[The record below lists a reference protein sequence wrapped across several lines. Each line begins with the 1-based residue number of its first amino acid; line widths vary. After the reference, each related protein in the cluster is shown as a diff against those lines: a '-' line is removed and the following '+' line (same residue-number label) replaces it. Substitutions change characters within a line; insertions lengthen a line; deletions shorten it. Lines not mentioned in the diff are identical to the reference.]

1 MGNGKHALAMDA
13 RPKISVAR
21 FFAGSPFQGL
31 ADRCL
36 PVKICKKGSWIF
48 TQGDVLD
55 GLYIVQ
61 EGKILLTRLSASGRE
76 TVLGFAGPGEFFGDV
91 PLLDGNIAPFNARA
105 LQSSVLLVVRRSE
118 FKLLLDDPS
127 SCRAL
132 VEVLARRCNDAWAQI
147 EALGSGLL
155 GEKIRAILL
164 WLSKRV
170 GVRTDEGVEIRM
182 SQSQLA
188 QMVGASRESLNRQI
202 SVLKDE
208 GALRVTRKHRRVS
221 LLITAPER
229 FFPVM

>member
-1 MGNGKHALAMDA
+1 MGDPKHALALEA

-21 FFAGSPFQGL
+21 FFTGSPFQGL
-31 ADRCL
+31 ADRNL
-36 PVKICKKGSWIF
+36 PMRICKKGSWIF

-61 EGKILLTRLSASGRE
+61 EGKVLLTRLSASGRE

-105 LQSSVLLVVRRSE
+105 LQSTVLLVVRKLE
-118 FKLLLDDPS
+118 FKALLDDPA
-127 SCRAL
+127 SCRAM
-132 VEVLARRCNDAWAQI
+132 VDVLARRCNDAWAQI

-164 WLSKRV
+164 WLSKRN
-170 GVRTDEGVEIRM
+170 GVQTDEGVEIRM

-202 SVLKDE
+202 SILKSE
-208 GALRVTRKHRRVS
+208 GAIKVSRKHRRVS
-221 LLITAPER
+221 MLVVAPEK
-229 FFPVM
+229 FFPAM